1 MAKYEV
7 GFTRRETMLVR
18 YYMTVEA
25 DSPEEAMRKVDEYDT
40 TVEEERTLEEGKCLG
55 MEDSELDSVD
65 FAELLKEKEDA

>member
-7 GFTRRETMLVR
+7 GLTRRETMLVR

-25 DSPEEAMRKVDEYDT
+25 DSPEEAMRRVAQYDT
-40 TVEEERTLEEGKCLG
+40 TVQEENTLEEGKCLG